1 MLPIIVLYI
10 KLLPINVLRL
20 IKEYSKP
27 VTRSNWRTIRNL
39 TQYRLFLD
47 IKNDI
52 YNKSLYF
59 NAYKSME
66 KTDWFYTLNYIS
78 RLGIESYIHT
88 HNKTDDISELLK
100 IEGIRH
106 AQKVYIQSLYIKLK

>member
-1 MLPIIVLYI
+1 MLPIHI
-10 KLLPINVLRL
+10 LPINALRL

-27 VTRSNWRTIRNL
+27 VTRPDWRTIRHL
-39 TQYRLFLD
+39 TQYHLFLN

-52 YNKSLYF
+52 YTKSLYY

-66 KTDWFYTLNYIS
+66 TTDWFYVLNYIS
-78 RLGIESYIHT
+78 RFGIESYIHK
-88 HNKTDDISELLK
+88 HKKTDDISELLK
-100 IEGIRH
+100 IEGILH

>member
-1 MLPIIVLYI
+1 M
-10 KLLPINVLRL
+10 LPINVLLL

-39 TQYRLFLD
+39 TQYSLFLN

-52 YNKSLYF
+52 YTKSLYF
-59 NAYKSME
+59 NVYKSME
-66 KTDWFYTLNYIS
+66 TTEWFYTLNYIS
-78 RLGIESYIHT
+78 RFGIESYINEHK
-88 HNKTDDISELLK
+88 KTNNISELLK

-106 AQKVYIQSLYIKLK
+106 AQKVYIESLYIKLN

>member
-1 MLPIIVLYI
+1 MLPIIT
-10 KLLPINVLRL
+10 LPIHVLRL

-27 VTRSNWRTIRNL
+27 VTRPNWRTIKNL
-39 TQYRLFLD
+39 TQYRLFLN

-78 RLGIESYIHT
+78 RLGIETYIHT
-88 HNKTDDISELLK
+88 HKHDNDNLIKEILK
-100 IEGIRH
+100 MEGIRH
-106 AQKVYIQSLYIKLK
+106 AQKVYIESLYKIELF

>member
-1 MLPIIVLYI
+1 MLFIHI
-10 KLLPINVLRL
+10 LPINVLLL

-27 VTRSNWRTIRNL
+27 VTRPNWRTIKNL
-39 TQYRLFLD
+39 TQYQLFLN

-52 YNKSLYF
+52 YTKSLYY

-66 KTDWFYTLNYIS
+66 TTDWFYVLNYIS
-78 RLGIESYIHT
+78 RFGIESYIHK
-88 HNKTDDISELLK
+88 HKKTDDISELLK
-100 IEGIRH
+100 IEGILH

>member
-1 MLPIIVLYI
+1 MLSIHI
-10 KLLPINVLRL
+10 LPINALRL

-27 VTRSNWRTIRNL
+27 VTRPDWRTIRHL
-39 TQYRLFLD
+39 TQYHLFLN

-52 YNKSLYF
+52 YTKSLYY

-66 KTDWFYTLNYIS
+66 TTDWFYVLNYIS
-78 RLGIESYIHT
+78 RFGIESYIHK
-88 HNKTDDISELLK
+88 HKKTDDISELLK
-100 IEGIRH
+100 IEGILH

>member
-1 MLPIIVLYI
+1 M
-10 KLLPINVLRL
+10 PINVIRI

-27 VTRSNWRTIRNL
+27 LTRPDWRTIRNL

-52 YNKSLYF
+52 CNKSLYF

-78 RLGIESYIHT
+78 RLGIESYIHS

-106 AQKVYIQSLYIKLK
+106 AQKVYIESLYIKLK